1 MKGQDNLVRAADRV
15 AAGIER
21 LSDRIGRLAA
31 WLTLTMVLAMVT
43 VVVLRYLFGLGGA
56 WLTESVTWMHAF
68 VFMLGA
74 AYALRHDEHVRVDVF
89 YRGWS
94 VRRQAWVNLLG
105 TLLFLLPFCGWVM
118 YSSVPYVVSSWSIR
132 ETSRE
137 AGGLPALYVL
147 KALIPLAMALLA
159 LQGVALAL
167 RSVAQLLPGS
177 EEPRS

>member
-1 MKGQDNLVRAADRV
+1 MSARDSVIRASDRL

-21 LSDRIGRLAA
+21 LSDRTGRLAA
-31 WLTLTMVLAMVT
+31 WLTLAMVIVMVA
-43 VVVLRYLFGLGGA
+43 VVVLRYFLGLGGA

-94 VRRQAWVNLLG
+94 ARRQAWVNLLG
-105 TLLFLLPFCGWVM
+105 TLLFLLPFCAWVIH
-118 YSSVPYVVSSWSIR
+118 SSVPYVASSWSIR
-132 ETSRE
+132 ESSRE
-137 AGGLPALYVL
+137 AGGLPALYLL
-147 KALIPLAMALLA
+147 KTLIPLATVLLA

-167 RSVAQLLPGS
+167 RSVAQLLSTS